1 MDVVAEKK
9 IGIAS
14 LAVNSLS
21 LLFNI
26 IALAIS
32 TWISVSYE
40 AGSYSS
46 STSMGLWK
54 YCTETKNY
62 RSQCVSLIS
71 VEGYLAATRAMMI
84 LGMLLILAAAVCA
97 VMKLF
102 VKKEQERLP
111 KLAGATAIVSGIF
124 MLIGAIVFAAESS
137 GGATGNLGAGFG
149 LAIVSALLAILAG
162 VGYLVA
168 EKQKQ
173 I

>member
-71 VEGYLAATRAMMI
+71 GKLCTVRNVGFTFYI
-84 LGMLLILAAAVCA
+84 L
-97 VMKLF
+97 F
-102 VKKEQERLP
+102 
-111 KLAGATAIVSGIF
+111 S
-124 MLIGAIVFAAESS
+124 
-137 GGATGNLGAGFG
+137 
-149 LAIVSALLAILAG
+149 
-162 VGYLVA
+162 
-168 EKQKQ
+168 
-173 I
+173 